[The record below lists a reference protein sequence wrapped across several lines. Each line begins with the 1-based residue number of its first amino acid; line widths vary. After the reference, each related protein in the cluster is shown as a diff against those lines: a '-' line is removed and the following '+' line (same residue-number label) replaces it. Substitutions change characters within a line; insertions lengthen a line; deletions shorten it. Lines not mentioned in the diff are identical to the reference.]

1 MKGFPKRFEPH
12 VTDHAVVRW
21 LEHVHGLDLA
31 DVRREI
37 LGEHRGDWVAQGSLM
52 IHVPRLRV
60 SLVANDGAIVTVL
73 THDNKE
79 GRYVPHQVRTA
90 R

>member
-1 MKGFPKRFEPH
+1 MRFPKRFEPH

-21 LEHVHGLDLA
+21 LEHVHGLDAA

-37 LGEHRGDWVAQGSLM
+37 LGENRGDWIAEGSLM
-52 IHVPRLRV
+52 VHVPRLRL
-60 SLVANDGAIVTVL
+60 SLVTRDGAVVTIL
-73 THDNKE
+73 SHDRKE
-79 GRYVPHQVRTA
+79 GRYVPQEVRTA

>member
-1 MKGFPKRFEPH
+1 MKGFPKRFEPR

-21 LEHVHGLDLA
+21 LEHVHGLDAA

-60 SLVANDGAIVTVL
+60 SLLNRDGAVVAVL
-73 THDNKE
+73 SHDEKE
-79 GRYVPHQVRTA
+79 GRYVPQDVRSA

>member
-1 MKGFPKRFEPH
+1 MTAPAG
-12 VTDHAVVRW
+12 VRW
-21 LEHVHGLDLA
+21 LEHVPGLDAA

-60 SLVANDGAIVTVL
+60 SLLNRDGAVVAVL
-73 THDNKE
+73 SHDEKE
-79 GRYVPHQVRTA
+79 GRYVPQDVRSA

>member
-1 MKGFPKRFEPH
+1 MSFPKRFEPH

-21 LEHVHGLDLA
+21 LEHVHGLDA
-31 DVRREI
+31 RDVRREI
-37 LGEHRGDWVAQGSLM
+37 LGENRGDWVAEGTLM

-60 SLVANDGAIVTVL
+60 SLVNRDGAVVTVL
-73 THDNKE
+73 THDGKE
-79 GRYVPHQVRTA
+79 GRYVPQEVRSP